1 MNDFSEVFAIQQLIA
16 QFANSFD
23 MKDWTALGE
32 CLADELATDYSELR
46 GTPPETMTRA
56 RFLELRRSALQLLR
70 THHLGGNV
78 EIKLAQSVAEA
89 KVSMVI
95 YRSAESGGIFNT
107 HCLYM
112 FGLVR
117 VEGRWVIKS
126 IVQKVLMN
134 DGQRH
139 IHKGVQPAA

>member
-1 MNDFSEVFAIQQLIA
+1 MNDVSEVFAIQQLIA

-95 YRSAESGGIFNT
+95 YRGAESGEIFNT